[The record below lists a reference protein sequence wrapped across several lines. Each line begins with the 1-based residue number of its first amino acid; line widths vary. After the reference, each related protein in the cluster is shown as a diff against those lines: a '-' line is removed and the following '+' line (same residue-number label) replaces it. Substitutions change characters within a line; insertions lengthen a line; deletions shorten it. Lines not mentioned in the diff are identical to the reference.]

1 MILPAEDIQT
11 ARAHIESALYLNA
24 DDLASFL
31 QNEIKLGRAITFPI
45 EKRIAVSGK
54 LLSNIIFRKSPQ
66 KLIFKIGKN
75 GLLCNTRLQ
84 RQQSHISHIKFER
97 CG

>member
-31 QNEIKLGRAITFPI
+31 QNEIKLY
-45 EKRIAVSGK
+45 
-54 LLSNIIFRKSPQ
+54 
-66 KLIFKIGKN
+66 N
-75 GLLCNTRLQ
+75 GLA
-84 RQQSHISHIKFER
+84 I
-97 CG
+97 